1 MGIRLVCCW
10 PGLAALWYRGQAWSL
25 LVSVLFAWTVCLLL
39 LATFVWPE
47 WWHLWVVRLLW
58 LGVLTVGLISCVLS
72 HLRLPQLLGRSDA
85 KSDRQFEQA
94 QQEYLRGNWFEAE
107 AMLLDLLQRFPRDI
121 QAGLLLVG
129 VLRHTQRWQPALRR
143 LDQLQLI
150 DGAQGWHFEIQR
162 ERQLIEKRR
171 SERIEQEAEA

>member
-1 MGIRLVCCW
+1 
-10 PGLAALWYRGQAWSL
+10 
-25 LVSVLFAWTVCLLL
+25 
-39 LATFVWPE
+39 
-47 WWHLWVVRLLW
+47 
-58 LGVLTVGLISCVLS
+58 VGLVSCVLS

-107 AMLLDLLQRFPRDI
+107 AILLDLLQRFPRDI

-171 SERIEQEAEA
+171 SESLEQETEA